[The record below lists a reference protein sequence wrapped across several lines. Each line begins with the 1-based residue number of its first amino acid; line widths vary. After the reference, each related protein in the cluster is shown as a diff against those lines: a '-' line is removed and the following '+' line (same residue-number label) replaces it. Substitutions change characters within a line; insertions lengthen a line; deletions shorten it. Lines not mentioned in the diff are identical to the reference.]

1 MKTQHITLIGRASLA
16 VLLAGCATARAGTL
30 PSVPDNLQVPA
41 TQTLLLGT
49 RASGVQIY
57 DCKPGKDDP
66 THLEW
71 VFRAPEAD
79 LFDAA
84 GTRVGKHYAGPTWEA
99 DDGSKVVGETQ
110 AHDDSPDANAIPWLL
125 LRAKSTSGAGVLAR
139 TASVQRLQTV
149 GGKPPAGGCTGA
161 RAGAEARVPYSA
173 MYYFYAPNE
182 TLSEGG
188 AY

>member
-1 MKTQHITLIGRASLA
+1 MQKQVITVIGRASVAAFLA
-16 VLLAGCATARAGTL
+16 ACAMSYAGTL
-30 PSVPDNLQVPA
+30 PAVPDSIAVPA
-41 TQTLLLGT
+41 TQPLLLGT

-57 DCKPGKDDP
+57 DCRPGKDDP
-66 THLEW
+66 YRFEW

-99 DDGSKVVGETQ
+99 DDGSKVVGETK
-110 AHDDSPDANAIPWLL
+110 AHDDGPDINAIPWLL

-149 GGKPPAGGCTGA
+149 GGKPPAGGCSEA

-173 MYYFYAPNE
+173 MYYFYASNE
-182 TLSEGG
+182 PSSGGG

>member
-1 MKTQHITLIGRASLA
+1 MQKRIITVIGRASVVA
-16 VLLAGCATARAGTL
+16 LLAACATSHAGTL
-30 PSVPDNLQVPA
+30 PAVPDSLAVPA

-57 DCKPGKDDP
+57 DCKPSKDDP
-66 THLEW
+66 YRFEW

-84 GTRVGKHYAGPTWEA
+84 GTRVGKHYAGPAWEA
-99 DDGSKVVGETQ
+99 NDGSKVVGEVK
-110 AHDDSPDANAIPWLL
+110 AHDDGPDANAIPWLL
-125 LRAKSTSGAGVLAR
+125 LSAKSTSGAGVLAR

-149 GGKPPAGGCTGA
+149 GGKPPAGGCSEA

-173 MYYFYAPNE
+173 TYYFYASNE
-182 TLSEGG
+182 TSSGGG

>member
-1 MKTQHITLIGRASLA
+1 MQKRVITVIGRASVVA
-16 VLLAGCATARAGTL
+16 LLAASAMSYAGTL
-30 PSVPDNLQVPA
+30 PAVPDSLAVPA

-49 RASGVQIY
+49 RGSGVQIY
-57 DCKPGKDDP
+57 DCKPSREDP
-66 THLEW
+66 YRFEW
-71 VFRAPEAD
+71 VLRAPEAD

-99 DDGSKVVGETQ
+99 NDGSKVVGEVK
-110 AHDDSPDANAIPWLL
+110 AHDDGPDANAIPWLL
-125 LRAKSTSGAGVLAR
+125 MTAKPTSGAGVLAR

-149 GGKPPAGGCTGA
+149 GGKPPAGGCSEA

-173 MYYFYAPNE
+173 MYYFYALNE
-182 TLSEGG
+182 TPSGRG

>member
-1 MKTQHITLIGRASLA
+1 MQKQVITVIERASVVA
-16 VLLAGCATARAGTL
+16 LLAAYAMSCAATL
-30 PSVPDNLQVPA
+30 PAVPDSLAVPA

-57 DCKPGKDDP
+57 DCKPSKDDP
-66 THLEW
+66 YRFEW

-84 GTRVGKHYAGPTWEA
+84 GTRVGKHYAGPSWEA
-99 DDGSKVVGETQ
+99 NDGSKVVGEAK
-110 AHDDSPDANAIPWLL
+110 AHDDGPDANAIPWLL
-125 LRAKSTSGAGVLAR
+125 LSAKSTSGAGVLAR

-149 GGKPPAGGCTGA
+149 GGKPPAGGCSEA

-173 MYYFYAPNE
+173 MYYFYASNE
-182 TLSEGG
+182 PSAAAG